1 MTAEL
6 PDGFDPEMQSRLKD
20 KLGESWADQLV
31 LKWGTEWPLPCGQEL
46 ERSLGYGWESQPP
59 DIKSQTLLQLIAAP
73 APAEDS
79 APPEDGWRD
88 DDHADNHSTDVAV
101 EAPAYDERAWQEYL
115 AENGPQWDGTEA
127 AWTQFSEWFAYHAHD
142 RGLAAPAAALLSHLV
157 AQPVTERITTLA
169 QYGVTI
175 RTVTQPAAS
184 GSGEP
189 AYDEHAWQEYITQNG
204 RQWDGTAATWD
215 QFSEWFAYYAGERG
229 FAAPAAALLR
239 YLASQP
245 VTERTA
251 TLWPAGEP
259 ASAEPGSAEEPESPG
274 KPEASAEDIESIMRE
289 LLEENPE
296 FADLAEETRR
306 EIVIEAIN
314 EALAEEA

>member
-6 PDGFDPEMQSRLKD
+6 PDGFDPDTQSQLRD
-20 KLGESWADQLV
+20 KLGESWADQLA
-31 LKWGTEWPLPCGQEL
+31 LKWGTEWPVPCGQEL
-46 ERSLGYGWESQPP
+46 ERSLGYGWENQPP
-59 DIKSQTLLQLIAAP
+59 DIKSQTVLQLIA

-79 APPEDGWRD
+79 APPEEDGRD
-88 DDHADNHSTDVAV
+88 DRHADSHSAEVPA
-101 EAPAYDERAWQEYL
+101 EA
-115 AENGPQWDGTEA
+115 
-127 AWTQFSEWFAYHAHD
+127 
-142 RGLAAPAAALLSHLV
+142 
-157 AQPVTERITTLA
+157 
-169 QYGVTI
+169 
-175 RTVTQPAAS
+175 
-184 GSGEP
+184 P

-245 VTERTA
+245 ATERTA

-259 ASAEPGSAEEPESPG
+259 GSAEPGSVAEPESPG
-274 KPEASAEDIESIMRE
+274 KPEASPEDIEAIMRE

-296 FADLAEETRR
+296 FADLAEEIRR

-314 EALAEEA
+314 ETLAEEA